1 MLKVMYFR
9 KVVVVVE
16 FRRLFILLL
25 FGKKISIYSFRH
37 FQNPFSSRPKNNSS
51 DFFSSC
57 EIEMVFRRRCFFL
70 FLFIKHSFFFVSSQY
85 FSMIFGATL
94 SSISWEGDFFL
105 FVFRVYF
112 FDHQKMRF
120 QGNSIKAILIS
131 SYFLVKTKGPKKKKF
146 KEKKGSNQ
154 WWYFTKTKTSAWI
167 FLCGERVVFLE
178 IRILLSS
185 GSSRRV
191 VLLKSFLFIIFHN
204 YNRKKRRDVL

>member
-51 DFFSSC
+51 DFF
-57 EIEMVFRRRCFFL
+57 FFL
-70 FLFIKHSFFFVSSQY
+70 RDWNGISSSMFFSFSLYQTFLFFRFITIFFNDFWCHPLFYQ
-85 FSMIFGATL
+85 L
-94 SSISWEGDFFL
+94 RRWFFL

-131 SYFLVKTKGPKKKKF
+131 SYFLVKTKGPKKKF

-167 FLCGERVVFLE
+167 FDMRRASCF
-178 IRILLSS
+178 S
-185 GSSRRV
+185 GNQD
-191 VLLKSFLFIIFHN
+191 FT
-204 YNRKKRRDVL
+204 

>member
-51 DFFSSC
+51 DFF
-57 EIEMVFRRRCFFL
+57 FFL
-70 FLFIKHSFFFVSSQY
+70 RDWNGISSSMFSFSLFIKHSFFFVSSQY

-120 QGNSIKAILIS
+120 QGNSIKATLIS
-131 SYFLVKTKGPKKKKF
+131 SYFLVKTKGPKKKF

-167 FLCGERVVFLE
+167 FDMRRASCF
-178 IRILLSS
+178 S
-185 GSSRRV
+185 GNQD
-191 VLLKSFLFIIFHN
+191 FT
-204 YNRKKRRDVL
+204 